1 MMMHFCWLLSSGWN
15 RHSGILKRFT
25 MNAELSERVK
35 ARLVQSGEEE
45 RIRELLKTR
54 LVSCGWKDELKAE
67 ARKLIKE
74 RGWSQESVHSFFIL
88 RHLDIFPYFIN
99 QLSCLGVLSTITL
112 SALIRAAG
120 CHRFVLQTR

>member
-1 MMMHFCWLLSSGWN
+1 
-15 RHSGILKRFT
+15 

-35 ARLVQSGEEE
+35 ARLVESGEEE

-74 RGWSQESVHSFFIL
+74 RG
-88 RHLDIFPYFIN
+88 N
-99 QLSCLGVLSTITL
+99 
-112 SALIRAAG
+112 
-120 CHRFVLQTR
+120 

>member
-1 MMMHFCWLLSSGWN
+1 
-15 RHSGILKRFT
+15 

-74 RGWSQESVHSFFIL
+74 RGRLIEMLFQAILDNVMKYRSSSSDTLLNSLLSIFIFSIQE
-88 RHLDIFPYFIN
+88 
-99 QLSCLGVLSTITL
+99 
-112 SALIRAAG
+112 
-120 CHRFVLQTR
+120 